1 MENSVGKT
9 ISLFDKLTLK
19 YYDFMYTASIAKEAT
34 ASKDGNGGILIVGML
49 IVIVGLI
56 GFIITKNKN

>member
-1 MENSVGKT
+1 MSNSNT
-9 ISLFDKLTLK
+9 LSLIDKIDMLGYK
-19 YYDFMYTASIAKEAT
+19 YLYVASIAKEAT
-34 ASKDGNGGILIVGML
+34 NSNNGNGGILIMGML

>member
-1 MENSVGKT
+1 MEQGVENT
-9 ISLFDKLTLK
+9 LSLFDKLTLK
-19 YYDFMYTASIAKEAT
+19 YYDSLYTLSIAKEA
-34 ASKDGNGGILIVGML
+34 ASGKESNGGILIVGMI